1 MWDLGLSN
9 KLNLVLVL
17 QMVIYKLL
25 APGQGK
31 TKRRIWVQV
40 VILSGYVMFFQK
52 VLRFLDC

>member
-25 APGQGK
+25 SPGQGK

-40 VILSGYVMFFQK
+40 VYVRSDSSK
-52 VLRFLDC
+52 DWEGERKN